1 MKYRYQVLP
10 GLPVLWHKV
19 LYHEPN
25 LYFFIGCWVSVIS
38 VIAVLPILRLT
49 AGSITN
55 GPIPWRVR
63 KFYGAINGRK
73 A

>member
-1 MKYRYQVLP
+1 MSP
-10 GLPVLWHKV
+10 ICIFPFGAA
-19 LYHEPN
+19 
-25 LYFFIGCWVSVIS
+25 SVIS

-49 AGSITN
+49 ALNNKWTTYGEF
-55 GPIPWRVR
+55 R